1 MNPQF
6 VGFFMLTR
14 YLYINNKLKVLY
26 MRKVIRKIMKF
37 ISDILTEDK
46 KDNKYSSKKTM
57 GIISGVL
64 VCIAFIGDGFHWF
77 AINENLFSSM
87 LIFSATMLGVSTVKA
102 FAKPKTEGENVG

>member
-1 MNPQF
+1 
-6 VGFFMLTR
+6 
-14 YLYINNKLKVLY
+14 
-26 MRKVIRKIMKF
+26 MRKVIRKFMKF

-46 KDNKYSSKKTM
+46 KDDKYSSKKTM

-77 AINENLFSSM
+77 TINENLFSSM

-102 FAKPKTEGENVG
+102 FATPKSKEENIG